1 MSSSS
6 DQRRPAQPAPDASY
20 QAPSRPQS
28 QPQAQHP
35 AQHPGP
41 AQPAARPQQAAPPPP
56 RPPAGGI
63 PQQAVIPAAAPPPLG
78 DPQLRPHDPHTGL
91 HHPAYDP
98 HYGAIDNAVDAP
110 HRPSPGPDYVP
121 VDPVMRQYQ
130 EPAIGAAPYGWDARQ
145 QREHEQLTQYP
156 PAPTAPDPTM
166 QIAPERHPRNMGG
179 LVDHEAGHAGFA
191 ERARNLAAFAGGAV
205 AGFAG
210 STLQRLRAWRAARS
224 ARREA
229 VTETAP
235 VASAREYADPLAQP
249 RPRQPRKPQKLTAKE
264 RRWQRRRRRHV
275 AEEILGWILVPII
288 LVALYYALI
297 GGLALF
303 GMTMDDLMDGLRVI
317 RAQFG

>member
-1 MSSSS
+1 
-6 DQRRPAQPAPDASY
+6 
-20 QAPSRPQS
+20 
-28 QPQAQHP
+28 
-35 AQHPGP
+35 
-41 AQPAARPQQAAPPPP
+41 
-56 RPPAGGI
+56 
-63 PQQAVIPAAAPPPLG
+63 VIPTGAPPPLS

-130 EPAIGAAPYGWDARQ
+130 EPAIGSAPYGWDARQ
-145 QREHEQLTQYP
+145 QREHEQLAQYP

-179 LVDHEAGHAGFA
+179 LVDHEAEKAGFA
-191 ERARNLAAFAGGAV
+191 DRARNLAAFAGGA
-205 AGFAG
+205 AMGAAG
-210 STLQRLRAWRAARS
+210 SLMQRLRAWRVSRQ
-224 ARREA
+224 ARRDATANEA
-229 VTETAP
+229 GVLP
-235 VASAREYADPLAQP
+235 GHDHADPLAQT
-249 RPRQPRKPQKLTAKE
+249 RPRQPRMPHKLTARE

-275 AEEILGWILVPII
+275 VEEILGWILVPII
-288 LVALYYALI
+288 LIALYYALI